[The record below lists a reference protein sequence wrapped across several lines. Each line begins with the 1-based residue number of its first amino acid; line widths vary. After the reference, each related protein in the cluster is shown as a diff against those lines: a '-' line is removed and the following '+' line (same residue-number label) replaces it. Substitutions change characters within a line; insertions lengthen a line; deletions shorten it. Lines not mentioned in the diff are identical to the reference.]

1 MTVPRATPTYYVIAT
16 DQW

>member
-16 DQW
+16 HQW